1 MPTTSARRFTSLF
14 NRSSGFVECSLVLC
28 CGGNARTHLPSQVAQ
43 ISASIAEFG
52 FLKPVLD
59 DADRLLI
66 AGHRRVIPR
75 RNTHDQHTYAGQFGW
90 EIHTS

>member
-1 MPTTSARRFTSLF
+1 MPTTPARRFTSLF

-28 CGGNARTHLPSQVAQ
+28 CGGNTRTHSPSQVTQ

-52 FLKPVLD
+52 FVNPVLV
-59 DADRLLI
+59 DADDVLI
-66 AGHRRVIPR
+66 AGHGRVIPR
-75 RNTHDQHTYAGQFGW
+75 RNRHDQTSCAAQFGW